1 VPNTANIHKN
11 YSMHSMFPADFSVTF
26 LFMEEYAIAVSR
38 RNDLK
43 RRFIGLSK
51 TATTGSRIPAS
62 LLIGAALLIIP
73 CISAF
78 SQSTSS
84 EKEVSANELLRKTVD
99 SELKAQS
106 NDHSHWMYEV
116 TTKDPGKE
124 QVKWIVETRE
134 GDIARLRS
142 VNGRPITREQQQEED
157 QRIESLL
164 HRPSERKKQQ
174 RAQQEDARQ
183 TENLF
188 KMLPDAFNA
197 KFGEHKN
204 GLVEILIQPNPNF
217 HPSSHEAEVFHTMGG
232 RIWIDEK
239 QNRLAEI
246 EGHLIHPVKFYGG
259 LLGHLDE
266 GGTFHVKQSE
276 VGPGYWEVT
285 LLHVDMRGK
294 ALFFKTI
301 SVQQNE
307 VRTNFQRVPDNM
319 TLAQSADE
327 LQKQCTA
334 QTTAR
339 AAGMR

>member
-1 VPNTANIHKN
+1 MNPKR
-11 YSMHSMFPADFSVTF
+11 P
-26 LFMEEYAIAVSR
+26 LVSPS
-38 RNDLK
+38 K
-43 RRFIGLSK
+43 ISLSK
-51 TATTGSRIPAS
+51 ISLSKRANQIATSILPAIFLAFVS
-62 LLIGAALLIIP
+62 CVA
-73 CISAF
+73 AF
-78 SQSTSS
+78 SQNPP
-84 EKEVSANELLRKTVD
+84 KDLSANDLLRKAVD
-99 SELKAQS
+99 SELKGQS
-106 NDHSHWMYEV
+106 NDHSHWMYQV
-116 TTKDPGKE
+116 TANDPGKK

-134 GDIARLRS
+134 GDLARLSS
-142 VNGRPITREQQQEED
+142 VNGRPISAEEQKQED
-157 QRIESLL
+157 QRIQNLVQK
-164 HRPSERKKQQ
+164 PADQKKQQ

-204 GLVEILIQPNPNF
+204 GLVEILIEPNPNF
-217 HPSSHEAEVFHTMGG
+217 HPSSHEAEVFHTMKG

-246 EGHLIHPVKFYGG
+246 EGRLIHPVKFYGG

-301 SVQQNE
+301 SVQQDE
-307 VRTNFQRVPDNM
+307 IRSNFQRVSDNL
-319 TLAQSADE
+319 TPAQAAEE
-327 LQKQCTA
+327 LQKQCSGQVTA
-334 QTTAR
+334 NNNPHREDQVRTKSSPQR
-339 AAGMR
+339 

>member
-1 VPNTANIHKN
+1 MNPKR
-11 YSMHSMFPADFSVTF
+11 P
-26 LFMEEYAIAVSR
+26 LVSPS
-38 RNDLK
+38 K
-43 RRFIGLSK
+43 ISLSK
-51 TATTGSRIPAS
+51 RANQIATSILPSIFLAFVS
-62 LLIGAALLIIP
+62 CVA
-73 CISAF
+73 AF
-78 SQSTSS
+78 SQNPQ
-84 EKEVSANELLRKTVD
+84 KDASANELLRKAVD
-99 SELKAQS
+99 SELKGQS
-106 NDHSHWMYEV
+106 DDHSHWMYQV
-116 TTKDPGKE
+116 TAKDPGKE

-134 GDIARLRS
+134 GDLARLSS
-142 VNGRPITREQQQEED
+142 VNGRPISAEEQKQED
-157 QRIESLL
+157 QRIQNLVQK
-164 HRPSERKKQQ
+164 PADQKKQQ

-204 GLVEILIQPNPNF
+204 GLVEILIEPNPNF
-217 HPSSHEAEVFHTMGG
+217 HPSSHEAEVFHTMKG

-246 EGHLIHPVKFYGG
+246 EGRLIHPVKFYGG

-301 SVQQNE
+301 SVQQDE
-307 VRTNFQRVPDNM
+307 LRSNFQRVSDNL
-319 TLAQSADE
+319 TPAQAAEE
-327 LQKQCTA
+327 LQKQCSGQVTA
-334 QTTAR
+334 NNSVH
-339 AAGMR
+339 